1 MSGGHVLYSGR
12 LPGKV
17 TIAFLAVI
25 MISTLR
31 VVLPSRVSAL
41 KVEIAVIAGPMGIGI
56 LFVLL

>member
-1 MSGGHVLYSGR
+1 MLDSRL

-17 TIAFLAVI
+17 TITFLAVI

-31 VVLPSRVSAL
+31 VVLLSHVSAL
-41 KVEIAVIAGPMGIGI
+41 EVEIAVIAGPMGVGI

>member
-1 MSGGHVLYSGR
+1 LYSCF

-17 TIAFLAVI
+17 TIAFLAII

-31 VVLPSRVSAL
+31 VVLLSHVNAL
-41 KVEIAVIAGPMGIGI
+41 EVKIAVIAGPMGVGI